1 MKPLKLFR
9 LLVGL
14 GCLSPLSALSALAAA
29 TVQDIRIAAHP
40 DHVRVVL
47 DLDAPVTFTPRGEHA
62 FTLHG
67 LSGGSAVMN
76 AQPKDAPLK
85 RVVLTPDGDDTTLS
99 FETSADVSVKAFPV
113 SAGGNGGNRFV
124 VDLYRA
130 LETPIA
136 QALTT
141 APRSDLVATSAPPSQ
156 FVSRGPAV
164 PAVAPRAPSESA
176 PANASRPNAFSFVP
190 PYNAPQAGP
199 TPYEA
204 ADAQSSTTATA
215 PAASSLPSASASAPP
230 TNTVPFGQKPAQP
243 ESAESG
249 GASPTAM
256 EATVTSASAQTTMN
270 AAPSDR
276 TLLAER
282 ALDRGDAKAA
292 CTTANEALSAS
303 PKDLRALAVL
313 GSCELAL
320 GDAVS
325 ARGAFSN
332 ALAIDPSYHRAR
344 IGLAET
350 DVRQGDLSGARQE
363 YSRVLADNPP
373 TDETYKILDALQSLA
388 APGTMSAATPAP
400 APQSAAN

>member
-1 MKPLKLFR
+1 MKLLR
-9 LLVGL
+9 LIIGL
-14 GCLSPLSALSALAAA
+14 GCLTPLSALSALAAA
-29 TVQDIRIAAHP
+29 TVRDIRIAAHP

-47 DLDAPVTFTPRGEHA
+47 DLDGPVTSTPRGDHEL
-62 FTLHG
+62 TLHG

-99 FETSADVSVKAFPV
+99 FETSADIRMEAFPV
-113 SAGGNGGNRFV
+113 SAGGGGGNRFV

-130 LETPIA
+130 TETPAA
-136 QALTT
+136 QTPALS
-141 APRSDLVATSAPPSQ
+141 SDLVATTAPPPQ
-156 FVSRGPAV
+156 FASRGPAV
-164 PAVAPRAPSESA
+164 PAVPSRSPLVPTA
-176 PANASRPNAFSFVP
+176 SDASRTNTFSFVP

-204 ADAQSSTTATA
+204 AENQSQTPAATPTATG
-215 PAASSLPSASASAPP
+215 SSLPATSASAPP
-230 TNTVPFGQKPAQP
+230 TNTVPFGQQPGQP

-249 GASPTAM
+249 APPTA
-256 EATVTSASAQTTMN
+256 TVAAAASASTRTPMS
-270 AAPSDR
+270 APSSDR
-276 TLLAER
+276 ALLAER

-292 CTTANEALSAS
+292 CAAANEALSAS
-303 PKDLRALAVL
+303 PQDLRALAVL

-325 ARGAFSN
+325 ARSAFSG
-332 ALAIDPSYHRAR
+332 ALAIDPAYHRAR

-350 DVRQGDLSGARQE
+350 DVRQGDLSAARQE
-363 YSRVLADNPP
+363 YQRVLADNPP

-388 APGTMSAATPAP
+388 LPGTMSAATSAP
-400 APQSAAN
+400 ASQSAAN